1 VERLLTA
8 WLVQY
13 GPLVLFF
20 AQFLGIFGLP
30 IPDELLL
37 SFAGALIFRGMLNG
51 PSTWIASIGGCLC
64 GITLSYIVGRTAG
77 VSILRRKFSNHHHAV
92 DRTQRWFRRFGT
104 WLLTFGYFIPGV
116 RHVTAII
123 AGAGCLDTRTFV
135 AYAYPGG
142 VLWCSVFLLLGYY
155 GGDRWEGLAQSTRG
169 HTARGIVVVAFMI
182 AAYVVVRLVTEDQK
196 ARS

>member
-1 VERLLTA
+1 VERHLTQ
-8 WLVQY
+8 WLVEY
-13 GPLVLFF
+13 GALVLFF
-20 AQFLGIFGLP
+20 AQFFGIFGLP

-51 PSTWIASIGGCLC
+51 PSTWIASIAGCLC

-77 VSILRRKFSNHHHAV
+77 AGILRRRFANHQTAV
-92 DRTQRWFRRFGT
+92 TRAQEGFRRFGK

-123 AGAGCLDTRTFV
+123 AGSGCLDTRTFV
-135 AYAYPGG
+135 LFAYPGG

-155 GGDRWEGLAQSTRG
+155 GGDKWEQITDTARS
-169 HTARGIVVVAFMI
+169 HAARGIVVTAFAI
-182 AAYVVVRLVTEDQK
+182 GAYVLVRLASERRRVGP
-196 ARS
+196 